1 MQQSFQPKAEWPD
14 QYPQTRR
21 RYSTIMAT
29 QLGNLDGGPLYK
41 GVQRAL
47 MEQLASGELKP
58 GQLIPSER
66 QLATEY
72 SVSIGTLRKAIDEL
86 VENRILIRQQGKGT
100 YVASH
105 DRERLLFYFFHI
117 VPQHGAKSYPLVEF
131 VFFHKSQADAETASK
146 LRLAPGTPTFHI
158 RNKLSLQGT
167 VVSVDDIS
175 IAQDRFERLSAAQ
188 FKERPNTIYNLY
200 QEAFGI
206 TVVRTEERLRA
217 EAATAEHAK
226 LLGIRV
232 GTPVLVIRRVAFDM
246 RDEPVELRISTVN
259 SAEHEYFAEL
269 L

>member
-1 MQQSFQPKAEWPD
+1 
-14 QYPQTRR
+14 
-21 RYSTIMAT
+21 MAMGI

-47 MEQLASGELKP
+47 MEQLASGDLKP

-66 QLATEY
+66 QLATEFN
-72 SVSIGTLRKAIDEL
+72 VSIGTLRKAIDEL

-117 VPQHGAKSYPLVEF
+117 VPQKGAKSYPLVEF
-131 VFFHKSQADAETASK
+131 VFFQKAQADDEAASR
-146 LRLAPGTPTFHI
+146 LRVAAGAPIFHV
-158 RNKLSLQGT
+158 RNKLSLLGA
-167 VVSVDDIS
+167 VVAVDDIT
-175 IAQDRFERLSAAQ
+175 IAQERFDKLSAAQ
-188 FKERPNTIYNLY
+188 FRERPNTIYNLY

-217 EAATAEHAK
+217 EPASAEHAK
-226 LLGIRV
+226 LLKIKAGQ
-232 GTPVLVIRRVAFDM
+232 PVLVIRRVAYDM

-259 SAEHEYFAEL
+259 TAAHEYFAEL

>member
-1 MQQSFQPKAEWPD
+1 
-14 QYPQTRR
+14 
-21 RYSTIMAT
+21 MAINVN
-29 QLGNLDGGPLYK
+29 NLDGGPLYK

-47 MEQLASGELKP
+47 MEQLATGDLKP

-117 VPQHGAKSYPLVEF
+117 VPHKGVKSYPLVES
-131 VFFHKSQADAETASK
+131 VFFHKALADDEVAV
-146 LRLAPGTPTFHI
+146 RLNIALGAPIFHV
-158 RNKLSLQGT
+158 RNKLSLLGD
-167 VVSVDDIS
+167 VVSIDDIS
-175 IAQDRFERLSAAQ
+175 IDQARFEKLSAAQ

-206 TVVRTEERLRA
+206 TVVRTDERLRA
-217 EAATAEHAK
+217 EAASVDHAK
-226 LLGIRV
+226 LLQIKA
-232 GTPVLVIRRVAFDM
+232 GTPVLTIRRTAFDM

-259 SAEHEYFAEL
+259 TAAHEYFAEIL
-269 L
+269 

>member
-1 MQQSFQPKAEWPD
+1 MM
-14 QYPQTRR
+14 TN
-21 RYSTIMAT
+21 TM
-29 QLGNLDGGPLYK
+29 DGGPLYK
-41 GVQRAL
+41 SVQRSL

-72 SVSIGTLRKAIDEL
+72 AVSIGTLRKAIDEL

-117 VPQHGAKSYPLVEF
+117 VPQIGIKSYPLVEA
-131 VFFHKSQADAETASK
+131 VFFHKSTIDLEAA
-146 LRLAPGTPTFHI
+146 LRLGLPQGAPSFHI
-158 RNKLSLQGT
+158 RNKLSLEGKA
-167 VVSVDDIS
+167 VSVDDITLD
-175 IAQDRFERLSAAQ
+175 QVRFEKLNAPL

-200 QEAFGI
+200 QEVFGI

-217 EAATAEHAK
+217 EAASEEHAK
-226 LLGIRV
+226 LLKIKV
-232 GTPVLVIRRVAFDM
+232 GAPVLVIRRVAFDM
-246 RDEPVELRISTVN
+246 RDEPVEFRISTVN
-259 SAEHEYFAEL
+259 TATHEYYAEL

>member
-1 MQQSFQPKAEWPD
+1 MMNVNS
-14 QYPQTRR
+14 
-21 RYSTIMAT
+21 
-29 QLGNLDGGPLYK
+29 LDGGPLYK

-47 MEQLASGELKP
+47 MEQLASGDLKP

-72 SVSIGTLRKAIDEL
+72 NVSIGTLRKAIDEL

-100 YVASH
+100 FVASH

-117 VPQHGAKSYPLVEF
+117 VPQKGVKSYPLVEF
-131 VFFHKSQADAETASK
+131 VFFHKAVADAEVAS
-146 LRLAPGTPTFHI
+146 RLKIAVGAPTFHV
-158 RNKLSLQGT
+158 RNKLSLLNE
-167 VVSVDDIS
+167 VVSVDDIT
-175 IAQDRFERLSAAQ
+175 IDQARFEKLSAAQ

-206 TVVRTEERLRA
+206 TVVRTDERLRA
-217 EAATAEHAK
+217 EAASVDHAK
-226 LLGIRV
+226 LLKLKP
-232 GTPVLVIRRVAFDM
+232 GTPVLTIRRTAFDM

-259 SAEHEYFAEL
+259 TEAHEYFAEL

>member
-1 MQQSFQPKAEWPD
+1 MG
-14 QYPQTRR
+14 
-21 RYSTIMAT
+21 I
-29 QLGNLDGGPLYK
+29 QLNNLDGGPLYK

-47 MEQLASGELKP
+47 MEQLASGDLKP

-66 QLATEY
+66 QLATEF

-117 VPQHGAKSYPLVEF
+117 VPHKGAKSYPLVEF
-131 VFFHKSQADAETASK
+131 VFFQKSQADDEASSR
-146 LRLAPGTPTFHI
+146 LRIATGAPAFHV
-158 RNKLSLQGT
+158 RNKLSLLGS
-167 VVSVDDIS
+167 VVAVDDIV
-175 IAQDRFERLSAAQ
+175 IAQSRFDKLSAAQ
-188 FKERPNTIYNLY
+188 LKERPNTIYNLY

-217 EAATAEHAK
+217 EPASVEHAK
-226 LLGIRV
+226 LLRIKA

-259 SAEHEYFAEL
+259 TAEHEYFAEL

>member
-1 MQQSFQPKAEWPD
+1 
-14 QYPQTRR
+14 
-21 RYSTIMAT
+21 MAINVN
-29 QLGNLDGGPLYK
+29 NLDGGPLYK

-47 MEQLASGELKP
+47 MEQLATGDLKP

-117 VPQHGAKSYPLVEF
+117 VPHKGVKSYPLVES
-131 VFFHKSQADAETASK
+131 VFFHKALADDEVAT
-146 LRLAPGTPTFHI
+146 RLNIALGTPIFHV
-158 RNKLSLQGT
+158 RNKLSLLGD
-167 VVSVDDIS
+167 VVSIDDIS
-175 IAQDRFERLSAAQ
+175 IDQARFEKLSAAQ

-206 TVVRTEERLRA
+206 TVVRTDERLRA
-217 EAATAEHAK
+217 EAASVDHAK
-226 LLGIRV
+226 LLQIKA
-232 GTPVLVIRRVAFDM
+232 GTPVLTIRRTAFDM

-259 SAEHEYFAEL
+259 TAAHEYFAEIL
-269 L
+269 

>member
-1 MQQSFQPKAEWPD
+1 
-14 QYPQTRR
+14 
-21 RYSTIMAT
+21 MAT
-29 QLGNLDGGPLYK
+29 LTAYLAPKLWTLKMNSLDGGPLYK

-47 MEQLASGELKP
+47 MEQLAAGDLKP

-66 QLATEY
+66 QLAMEY

-117 VPQHGAKSYPLVEF
+117 VPQTGAKSYPLVES
-131 VFFHKSQADAETASK
+131 VFFHKTVADDEVAARIK
-146 LRLAPGTPTFHI
+146 VAVGAPTFHV
-158 RNKLSLQGT
+158 RNKLSLLNE
-167 VVSVDDIS
+167 VVSIDDIT
-175 IAQDRFERLSAAQ
+175 IDQARFEKLSAAQ

-206 TVVRTEERLRA
+206 TVVRTDERLRA
-217 EAATAEHAK
+217 EAASADHAK
-226 LLGIRV
+226 LLKIKP
-232 GTPVLVIRRVAFDM
+232 GTPVLTIRRTAFDM

-259 SAEHEYFAEL
+259 TVAHEYFAEIL
-269 L
+269 

>member
-1 MQQSFQPKAEWPD
+1 MSL
-14 QYPQTRR
+14 T
-21 RYSTIMAT
+21 S
-29 QLGNLDGGPLYK
+29 LDGGPLYK

-100 YVASH
+100 FVASH

-117 VPQHGAKSYPLVEF
+117 VPQTGVKSYPLVES
-131 VFFHKSQADAETASK
+131 VFFHKSVADTEVAS
-146 LRLAPGTPTFHI
+146 RLKIAIGAPTFHM
-158 RNKLSLQGT
+158 RNRLSLVGDI
-167 VVSVDDIS
+167 VSVDDITIS
-175 IAQDRFERLSAAQ
+175 QARFEKLSPAQ
-188 FKERPNTIYNLY
+188 FKARPNTIYNLY

-206 TVVRTEERLRA
+206 TVVRTDERLRA
-217 EAATAEHAK
+217 EAASADHAK
-226 LLGIRV
+226 LLQLTPGM
-232 GTPVLVIRRVAFDM
+232 PVLTIRRTAFDM

-259 SAEHEYFAEL
+259 TAVHEYFAEL

>member
-1 MQQSFQPKAEWPD
+1 M
-14 QYPQTRR
+14 
-21 RYSTIMAT
+21 MAT
-29 QLGNLDGGPLYK
+29 NLNSLDGGPLYK
-41 GVQRAL
+41 GVQRSL

-72 SVSIGTLRKAIDEL
+72 NVSIGTLRKAIDEL

-100 YVASH
+100 FVASH

-117 VPQHGAKSYPLVEF
+117 VPQQGIKSYPLVEA
-131 VFFHKSQADAETASK
+131 VFFHKSTADAEAAAR
-146 LRLAPGTPTFHI
+146 LRIAVGAPTFHI
-158 RNKLSLQGT
+158 RNKLSLLGT
-167 VVSVDDIS
+167 VVSVDDIT
-175 IAQDRFERLSAAQ
+175 IDQTRFEKLTPAM

-217 EAATAEHAK
+217 EAANPEHAK
-226 LLGIRV
+226 LLKVKAGL
-232 GTPVLVIRRVAFDM
+232 PVLTVRRTAFDM
-246 RDEPVELRISTVN
+246 RNDPVELRISTVN
-259 SAEHEYFAEL
+259 TTAHEYYAEL

>member
-1 MQQSFQPKAEWPD
+1 MNS
-14 QYPQTRR
+14 
-21 RYSTIMAT
+21 
-29 QLGNLDGGPLYK
+29 LDGGPLYK

-66 QLATEY
+66 QLATEF

-117 VPQHGAKSYPLVEF
+117 VPHTGAKSYPLVES
-131 VFFHKSQADAETASK
+131 VFFHKALADDEVAS
-146 LRLAPGTPTFHI
+146 RLKIAVGAPTFHI
-158 RNKLSLQGT
+158 RNKLSLLGA
-167 VVSVDDIS
+167 VVSVDDITIDQS
-175 IAQDRFERLSAAQ
+175 RFEKLSAAQ

-206 TVVRTEERLRA
+206 TVVRTDERLRA
-217 EAATAEHAK
+217 DAASADHAK
-226 LLGIRV
+226 LLKIKA
-232 GTPVLVIRRVAFDM
+232 GTPVLTIRRTAFDM

-259 SAEHEYFAEL
+259 TAAHEYFAEIL
-269 L
+269 

>member
-1 MQQSFQPKAEWPD
+1 
-14 QYPQTRR
+14 
-21 RYSTIMAT
+21 MAT
-29 QLGNLDGGPLYK
+29 NLNSLDGGPLYK
-41 GVQRAL
+41 GVQRSL

-72 SVSIGTLRKAIDEL
+72 NVSIGTLRKAIDEL

-100 YVASH
+100 FVASH

-117 VPQHGAKSYPLVEF
+117 VPQQGIKSYPLVES
-131 VFFHKSQADAETASK
+131 VFFHKSTADAEAASR
-146 LRLAPGTPTFHI
+146 LRIAVGAPTFHI
-158 RNKLSLQGT
+158 RNKLSLLGA
-167 VVSVDDIS
+167 VVSVDDITLD
-175 IAQDRFERLSAAQ
+175 QVRFEKLTPAM

-217 EAATAEHAK
+217 EAASAEHAK
-226 LLGIRV
+226 LLKVKV
-232 GTPVLVIRRVAFDM
+232 GVPVLTVRRTAFDM
-246 RDEPVELRISTVN
+246 RNEPVELRISTVN
-259 SAEHEYFAEL
+259 TAAHEYYAEL

>member
-1 MQQSFQPKAEWPD
+1 MP
-14 QYPQTRR
+14 
-21 RYSTIMAT
+21 INVN
-29 QLGNLDGGPLYK
+29 NLDGGPLYK

-47 MEQLASGELKP
+47 MEQLAAGDLKP

-72 SVSIGTLRKAIDEL
+72 NVSIGTLRKAIDEL

-117 VPQHGAKSYPLVEF
+117 VPHKGVKSYPLVES
-131 VFFHKSQADAETASK
+131 VFFHKALANDEVAA
-146 LRLAPGTPTFHI
+146 RLNIALGTPIFHV
-158 RNKLSLQGT
+158 RNKLSLLGE

-175 IAQDRFERLSAAQ
+175 IDQARFEKLSAAQ

-206 TVVRTEERLRA
+206 TVVRTDERLRA
-217 EAATAEHAK
+217 EAASVEHAK
-226 LLGIRV
+226 LLQITA
-232 GTPVLVIRRVAFDM
+232 GTPVLTIRRTAFDM

-259 SAEHEYFAEL
+259 TAAHEYFAEIL
-269 L
+269 

>member
-1 MQQSFQPKAEWPD
+1 
-14 QYPQTRR
+14 
-21 RYSTIMAT
+21 MAT
-29 QLGNLDGGPLYK
+29 NLNSLDGGPLYK
-41 GVQRAL
+41 GVQRSL

-72 SVSIGTLRKAIDEL
+72 NVSIGTLRKAIDEL

-100 YVASH
+100 FVASH

-117 VPQHGAKSYPLVEF
+117 VPQQGIKSYPLVES
-131 VFFHKSQADAETASK
+131 VFFHKSTADAEAASR
-146 LRLAPGTPTFHI
+146 LRIAVGAPTFHI
-158 RNKLSLQGT
+158 RNKLSLLGA
-167 VVSVDDIS
+167 VVSVDDITLD
-175 IAQDRFERLSAAQ
+175 QVRFEKLTPAM

-217 EAATAEHAK
+217 EAASAEHAK
-226 LLGIRV
+226 LLKVKGGV
-232 GTPVLVIRRVAFDM
+232 PVLTVRRTAFDM
-246 RDEPVELRISTVN
+246 RNEPVELRISTVN
-259 SAEHEYFAEL
+259 TAAHEYYAEL